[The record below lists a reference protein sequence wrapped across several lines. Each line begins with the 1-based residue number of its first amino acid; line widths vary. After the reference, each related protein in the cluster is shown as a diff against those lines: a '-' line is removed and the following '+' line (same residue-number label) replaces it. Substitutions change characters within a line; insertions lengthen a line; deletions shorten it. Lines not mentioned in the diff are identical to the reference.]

1 MTLRRL
7 EFTGRRRCSEDPR
20 GWPRLPRLSH
30 RLTMRPWAAVVV
42 ALLLSACGAAPG
54 DSHAENLAEAGRQA
68 VATLADVYYSAGGSW
83 RSCDASSCRT
93 GDSDWGD
100 DSLTYAL
107 ALQESLGHDRR
118 LVPMLR
124 ALANSAP
131 RYRAPCARVRSCG
144 WSDVPEW
151 DSIALSDEYLATGA
165 PVALEKARDA
175 FAYVQRTR
183 VFSRGGCPA
192 IPYQQP
198 GGGENRLKT
207 LETAAN
213 AVKAALLLYKATGER
228 SYLISAIA
236 EYRAA
241 RRYFLDPRVPLYT
254 VYVFDDGHACRQLPH
269 RFFASVNG
277 DMIWSGVTLYRD
289 TGRRAYRDQASSTAA
304 AVERYL
310 SDSRG
315 VFTDLQ
321 AENDVVEPLI
331 EGMLALAQDGQR
343 AARGW
348 VVANAAAA
356 LSSRTPDG
364 SFGRFFDG
372 PPPATTVT
380 AWQTNGGLAIEIAA
394 GAIAPRAPV
403 RATPAWEGAT
413 LIRSQISP
421 IPVIIRFHGSGIAL
435 LGTLGAL
442 CCEAGHARVLIDGRE
457 TFDRT
462 GIWQNKSS
470 AGQSI
475 PNTILFAWRWRT
487 SSNHSLTLL
496 PGIANPKEGGSFLQL
511 RAFGLL
517 ASRY

>member
-1 MTLRRL
+1 MRLLHYALALRA
-7 EFTGRRRCSEDPR
+7 
-20 GWPRLPRLSH
+20 WPL
-30 RLTMRPWAAVVV
+30 VVV
-42 ALLLSACGAAPG
+42 MLFLSACGEVPG
-54 DSHAENLAEAGRQA
+54 DSRAEDFAQAGREA
-68 VATLADVYYSAGGSW
+68 AATLAGVYYSGPGRW
-83 RSCDASSCRT
+83 RACDVT
-93 GDSDWGD
+93 GCAIGDADWGD

-107 ALQESLGHDRR
+107 ALRVSQGHDRQ

-124 ALANSAP
+124 ALASNAP
-131 RYRAPCARVRSCG
+131 AYAVPCARVSGCGG

-165 PVALEKARDA
+165 PVALVKARNA

-183 VFSRGGCPA
+183 VFSGGGCPA

-213 AVKAALLLYKATGER
+213 AVKAALLLYQATRER
-228 SYLISAIA
+228 SYLISAIG

-241 RRYFLDPRVPLYT
+241 RTYFLDPQVPLYT
-254 VYVFDDGHACRQLPH
+254 VYVFDDGQACRQVPH
-269 RFFASVNG
+269 RFYASVNG
-277 DMIWSGVTLYRD
+277 DMIWSGVALYRD
-289 TGRRAYRDQASSTAA
+289 TGRRTYRDQAISTAA

-310 SDSRG
+310 SDGRG

-343 AARGW
+343 AARAW
-348 VVANAAAA
+348 VLANAAAA
-356 LSSRTPDG
+356 LSSRTHDG

-380 AWQTNGGLAIEIAA
+380 AWQTNGGLAAEIAA
-394 GAIAPRAPV
+394 SAIAPHTQLR
-403 RATPAWEGAT
+403 TTDQWTNAT
-413 LIRSQISP
+413 LVPHQIVAFPATIS
-421 IPVIIRFHGSGIAL
+421 FHGSGIAL
-435 LGTLGAL
+435 FGTLGER

-457 TFDRT
+457 TVDRT

-470 AGQSI
+470 AGRSI
-475 PNTILFAWRWRT
+475 PNTVLFTWRWHT
-487 SSNHSLTLL
+487 AGNHTLTFL
-496 PGIANPKEGGSFLQL
+496 PGLTNPKEGGSYLQS
-511 RAFGLL
+511 A
-517 ASRY
+517 

>member
-1 MTLRRL
+1 MRRL
-7 EFTGRRRCSEDPR
+7 SDLIALRA
-20 GWPRLPRLSH
+20 
-30 RLTMRPWAAVVV
+30 WALVVV
-42 ALLLSACGAAPG
+42 ALWLNACGAVSG
-54 DSHAENLAEAGRQA
+54 GSRAEHLAEAGREA
-68 VATLADVYYSAGGSW
+68 VATLAGVYYSGRGSW
-83 RSCDASSCRT
+83 RACDAADCAT
-93 GDSDWGD
+93 GDSDWGA

-107 ALQESLGHDRR
+107 ALQASLRNDRR
-118 LVPMLR
+118 LLPMLR
-124 ALANSAP
+124 ALARNAP
-131 RYRAPCARVRSCG
+131 AYAVPCGPASGCG
-144 WSDVPEW
+144 WSDVAEW

-165 PVALEKARDA
+165 PVALVKARNA
-175 FAYVQRTR
+175 YEYVQRAR
-183 VFSRGGCPA
+183 AFSLGGCRA

-198 GGGENRLKT
+198 WGGENRLKT

-213 AVKAALLLYKATGER
+213 AVKAALLLYKATRER
-228 SYLISAIA
+228 AYLISAIG

-277 DMIWSGVTLYRD
+277 DMIWSGVALYRD
-289 TGRRAYRDQASSTAA
+289 TGRRAYRDQAKSTAA

-310 SDSRG
+310 SDGRG

-343 AARGW
+343 AARAW
-348 VVANAAAA
+348 VLANAAAA
-356 LSSRTPDG
+356 LSGRTQDG

-372 PPPATTVT
+372 PPPAATVT
-380 AWQTNGGLAIEIAA
+380 AWQTNGGLAVEIAA
-394 GAIAPRAPV
+394 SAIAPRTPV
-403 RATPAWEGAT
+403 RVTNHWEGGT
-413 LIRSQISP
+413 LVSRQISA
-421 IPVIIRFHGSGIAL
+421 IPATIRFHGSGIAL
-435 LGTLGAL
+435 LGTLGQR

-470 AGQSI
+470 AGRSI

-487 SSNHSLTLL
+487 PGNHSLTFL
-496 PGIANPKEGGSFLQL
+496 PGIPNPKEGPSFLQL
-511 RAFGLL
+511 GAYGLL
-517 ASRY
+517 ASR